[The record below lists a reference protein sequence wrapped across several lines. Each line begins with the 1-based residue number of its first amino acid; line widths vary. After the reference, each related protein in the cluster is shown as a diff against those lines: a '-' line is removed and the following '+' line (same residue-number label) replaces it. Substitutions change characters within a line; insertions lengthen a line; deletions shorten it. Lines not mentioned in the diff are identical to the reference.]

1 MIYGISFSPT
11 KTTEEIVNAISSVL
25 SKDYKSISLTPPSS
39 REQEYEFTADDTV
52 VVGFPTYAGRIPNLT
67 LPVFNNIKGNGAKAI
82 AIVTYGC
89 RAYEDSLLELTRL
102 LRDCG
107 FGIIGAA
114 AFPTRHSFTNV
125 LGTDRPNVKDLQKAR
140 DFSNAIANNCQL
152 SIANCQSKEILLD
165 EKRELRP
172 YYIPKTSEDDEAKK
186 MRKEFLKAH
195 PVVNP
200 DKCVTCGTCVASC
213 PMGSITINSDKLPEV
228 TGVCIK
234 CCACVRNCNFTA
246 MTFDAPSFLYH
257 KNDLESKYASNNP
270 EPEFFV

>member
-11 KTTEEIVNAISSVL
+11 KTTEEIVNTVSSVL
-25 SKDYKSISLTPPSS
+25 SKEYKSISLTTPSS
-39 REQEYEFTADDTV
+39 REHDYLFTAKDTV

-67 LPVFNNIKGNGAKAI
+67 LPVFSHIKGNGAKAI

-107 FGIIGAA
+107 FEMTGAA
-114 AFPTRHSFTNV
+114 AFPARHSFTNV
-125 LGTDRPNVKDLQKAR
+125 LGADRPNVKDLQKAR
-140 DFSNAIANNCQL
+140 DFADRFVKSDIRHESSVL
-152 SIANCQSKEILLD
+152 SRLLN

-200 DKCVTCGTCVASC
+200 NRCVTCGTCVASC

-228 TGVCIK
+228 TGICIK
-234 CCACVRNCNFTA
+234 CCACVRNCNFSA
-246 MTFDAPSFLYH
+246 ITFDAPSYLYH
-257 KNDLESKYASNNP
+257 KHDLEAKYATNNP
-270 EPEFFV
+270 EPEFFI

>member
-1 MIYGISFSPT
+1 MIYGLYFSPT
-11 KTTEEIVNAISSVL
+11 KTTEEIVKAISSVL
-25 SKDYKSISLTPPSS
+25 SKDYKSISLTSPSS
-39 REQEYEFTADDTV
+39 REQDYEFTAEDTIV
-52 VVGFPTYAGRIPNLT
+52 IGFPTYAGRIPNLT
-67 LPVFNNIKGNGAKAI
+67 LPVFSRIKGNGAKAN

-114 AFPTRHSFTNV
+114 AFPARHSFTNV
-125 LGTDRPNVKDLQKAR
+125 LGNDRPNVNDLQKAR
-140 DFSNAIANNCQL
+140 DFSNAIANNSQL
-152 SIANCQSKEILLD
+152 SIFHCQLKELLD

-195 PVVNP
+195 PVANP
-200 DKCVTCGTCVASC
+200 DRCTSCGTCIASC
-213 PMGSITINSDKLPEV
+213 PMGSIHLNDDKLPEV

-246 MTFDAPSFLYH
+246 MTFDAPSYLYH
-257 KNDLESKYASNNP
+257 KHDLEAKYAENNP

>member
-11 KTTEEIVNAISSVL
+11 KTTEEIVKAISSVL
-25 SKDYKSISLTPPSS
+25 SKDYKSLSLTSPSS
-39 REQEYEFTADDTV
+39 REQDYEFTAEDTIV
-52 VVGFPTYAGRIPNLT
+52 IGFPTYAGRIPNLT
-67 LPVFNNIKGNGAKAI
+67 LPVFNHIKGNGAKAI

-107 FGIIGAA
+107 FEIIGAA

-125 LGTDRPNVKDLQKAR
+125 LGTDRPNLKDLQKAR
-140 DFSNAIANNCQL
+140 DFSNAIANNYQL
-152 SIANCQSKEILLD
+152 SIIHSQLKELLD

-172 YYIPKTSEDDEAKK
+172 YYIPKTDENDEAKK
-186 MRKEFLKAH
+186 LRKEFLKAH
-195 PVVNP
+195 PMVNP
-200 DKCVTCGTCVASC
+200 DKCTSCGTCIVSC
-213 PMGSITINSDKLPEV
+213 PMGSIHINDNKLPEV

-246 MTFDAPSFLYH
+246 ITFDAPSFLYH
-257 KNDLESKYASNNP
+257 KHDLEAKYAENNP